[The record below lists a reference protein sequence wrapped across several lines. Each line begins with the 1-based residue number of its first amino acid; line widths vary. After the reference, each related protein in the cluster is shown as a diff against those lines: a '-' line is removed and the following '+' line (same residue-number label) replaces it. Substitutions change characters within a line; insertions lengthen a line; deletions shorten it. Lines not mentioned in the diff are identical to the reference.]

1 VAIRHLR
8 RPEIQRFLRRADV
21 SGLKQRMRVAPQ
33 RLGAA
38 PGGVGAGEPRGGVG
52 ILAGAPIQITGREG
66 GVGALFQGERLLERP
81 QRFRLPEHHLQGLT
95 QQHEG
100 VGVVRKAHAGFTR
113 RIDGAPPILTRA
125 GQMNE
130 GDVGLAEGG
139 REGAPE
145 AQPGNGARGGVPLT
159 GGGAAHA
166 EACERGAQGAEHC
179 LIMGAAAVRLQRRM
193 SRALEGR
200 RIVITR
206 AREQAADLARA
217 LEAHGAAVVLA
228 PVIRIE
234 PLPQLAPL
242 RAALAGLSAYR
253 WVVFTSQN
261 AVHIVFDR
269 LLAWGLGPRTF
280 ASTSVAAIG
289 SATGDAL
296 TQRGVVPALVPD
308 EFVGEALA
316 EALGARGGLAGSRV
330 LVPSAQ
336 DARDALAAGLRAH
349 GAVVEV
355 VPVYRTVPATIDL
368 SDLAVELQG
377 GRVDAV
383 TFTSS
388 STVRCFVEL
397 VGRNAATSG
406 RFTAAVIGPVT
417 AGTARDLGLGDVL
430 EAEPHTVAGLVDALL
445 RRFA

>member
-1 VAIRHLR
+1 
-8 RPEIQRFLRRADV
+8 
-21 SGLKQRMRVAPQ
+21 
-33 RLGAA
+33 
-38 PGGVGAGEPRGGVG
+38 
-52 ILAGAPIQITGREG
+52 
-66 GVGALFQGERLLERP
+66 
-81 QRFRLPEHHLQGLT
+81 
-95 QQHEG
+95 
-100 VGVVRKAHAGFTR
+100 
-113 RIDGAPPILTRA
+113 
-125 GQMNE
+125 
-130 GDVGLAEGG
+130 
-139 REGAPE
+139 
-145 AQPGNGARGGVPLT
+145 
-159 GGGAAHA
+159 
-166 EACERGAQGAEHC
+166 
-179 LIMGAAAVRLQRRM
+179 M
-193 SRALEGR
+193 SRPLEGR

-206 AREQAADLARA
+206 AREQAGELARA

-280 ASTSVAAIG
+280 AGTRVAAIG
-289 SATGDAL
+289 TVTGDAL

-316 EALGARGGLAGSRV
+316 EALAARGGLAGSRV

-336 DARDALAAGLRAH
+336 DARDALAEGLKAH

-368 SDLAVELQG
+368 TDLAVELEG
-377 GRVDAV
+377 GQIDAV

-388 STVRCFVEL
+388 STVRCFVDL
-397 VGRNAATSG
+397 VGSNAATSG
-406 RFTAAVIGPVT
+406 RFIAAVIGPVT

-430 EAEPHTVAGLVDALL
+430 EAAPHTIAGLVDALL